1 MRVEA
6 LLFDLGKVVFEFD
19 FERAL
24 RHWAPFSA
32 LPIEQLRTRFRHD
45 EAYCRHERGEISAAE
60 YFDTLRHG
68 LQLSATD
75 EQIALGWNGI
85 FTDEIGET
93 LDAIVAARQHLPCYA
108 FSNSNHEHQRTWRA
122 AYPRIQSAFDQVF
135 VSSDIGMRKPE
146 AAAFAHI
153 AQAIGV
159 APGAILFFDDLSE
172 NVEGAIAAGL
182 QAVQV
187 RSPADV
193 RQALA
198 RL

>member
-1 MRVEA
+1 MRAEA
-6 LLFDLGKVVFEFD
+6 LLFDLGKVVFDFD

-24 RHWAPFSA
+24 QHWAPFSA

-68 LQLSATD
+68 LQLTATD
-75 EQIALGWNGI
+75 EQIGRGWNGI
-85 FTDEIGET
+85 FTEEIGET
-93 LDAIVAARQHLPCYA
+93 LDAIVAAKQRFPCYA

-122 AYPRIQSAFDQVF
+122 AYPRIGDAFHRVF

-159 APGAILFFDDLSE
+159 APGAVLFFDDLAE

-193 RQALA
+193 REALA

>member
-24 RHWAPFSA
+24 GHWAPFSA

-68 LQLSATD
+68 LQLTATD
-75 EQIALGWNGI
+75 EQIGRGWNGI

-93 LDAIVAARQHLPCYA
+93 LDAIVAAKQRFPCYA

-122 AYPRIQSAFDQVF
+122 AYPRIGDAFDRVF

-153 AQAIGV
+153 ALAIGV
-159 APGAILFFDDLSE
+159 APGAILFFDDLAE

-193 RQALA
+193 REALA

>member
-24 RHWAPFSA
+24 QHWAPHSA
-32 LPIEQLRTRFRHD
+32 LPIAQLRLRFRHD
-45 EAYCRHERGEISAAE
+45 EAYCRHERGEITAAE
-60 YFDTLRHG
+60 YFDTLRQG
-68 LQLSATD
+68 LQLTASDD
-75 EQIALGWNGI
+75 EIAHGWNDI

-93 LDAIVAARQHLPCYA
+93 LDAIEAARQRWPCHA
-108 FSNSNHEHQRTWRA
+108 FSNSNHEHHRTWRA
-122 AYPRIQSAFDQVF
+122 AYPRIVGAFDHVF
-135 VSSDIGMRKPE
+135 VSSDIGLRKPE
-146 AAAFAHI
+146 AAAFAHVV
-153 AQAIGV
+153 QAIGV
-159 APGAILFFDDLSE
+159 APGAILFFDDLAE

-187 RSPADV
+187 CSPADV
-193 RQALA
+193 REALA

>member
-24 RHWAPFSA
+24 QHWAPFSA

-68 LQLSATD
+68 LQLTATD
-75 EQIALGWNGI
+75 EQIGRGWNGI

-93 LDAIVAARQHLPCYA
+93 LDAIVAAKQRFPCYA

-122 AYPRIQSAFDQVF
+122 AYPRIGDAFDRVF

-159 APGAILFFDDLSE
+159 APGAVLFFDDLAE

-198 RL
+198 QL

>member
-24 RHWAPFSA
+24 QHWAPFSA
-32 LPIEQLRTRFRHD
+32 LPIAQLRARFRHD
-45 EAYCRHERGEISAAE
+45 DAYCRHERGEITAAQ
-60 YFDTLRHG
+60 YFDTLRRE
-68 LQLSATD
+68 LQLTASDA
-75 EQIALGWNGI
+75 QIAHGWNAI

-93 LDAIVAARQHLPCYA
+93 LDAIAQARRRLPCYA

-122 AYPRIQSAFDQVF
+122 AYPRIATAFDHVF
-135 VSSDIGMRKPE
+135 VSSDIGLRKPE
-146 AAAFAHI
+146 AAAFAHV

-159 APGAILFFDDLSE
+159 APGAILFFDDLAE
-172 NVEGAIAAGL
+172 NVAGALAAGL

-193 RQALA
+193 REALA